1 MHVIMDK
8 LYACLTEL
16 DQLIR
21 RQRGAIATIDALDN
35 MRRLERAREHVRQ
48 AQILVARIEA
58 DALPPETSAP
68 QASSP

>member
-8 LYACLTEL
+8 LFACIAEL

-21 RQRGAIATIDALDN
+21 RQRGAVATIDALDN

-48 AQILVARIEA
+48 AQILVGRIEA
-58 DALPPETSAP
+58 DALPSETSAP
-68 QASSP
+68 